1 MALLLSC
8 LKLKAKIEIS
18 NDSAFGD
25 KEDFR

>member
-1 MALLLSC
+1 MALFAFLLEIE
-8 LKLKAKIEIS
+8 AKIEIS

>member
-1 MALLLSC
+1 LLEIE
-8 LKLKAKIEIS
+8 AKIEIS